1 IALALKKIVHIIS
14 GLKSGGAER
23 SLFNVCNS
31 NISDYFKQSVIC
43 LGDKAI
49 YGDKLEELGVE
60 VYYLNFKNSNKL
72 YAFLNFKNIIK
83 KISPD
88 IVQGWMTH
96 GNFASVLA
104 YFILSGRP
112 SLFWNIRQTV
122 YKLKHEYILTRFLF
136 LINILLSR
144 LPNGIISNANISIKQ
159 LIKFGYKNDSFIL
172 IPNGFDTN
180 YWKPDH
186 NLRQIERNKLK
197 FNENDFVLGYVG
209 RYHPMK
215 NIKLLLESFHKLSQQ
230 NSKVK
235 LVIVGQNLNNYN
247 INEKSIIDMIPLN
260 QILIIDNTEDVK
272 KYYNIFDLLILCSAW
287 GEGFP
292 NVLGEAMSSELCCIS
307 TPVGDTPDILEDV
320 GYLVPLDDVDLII
333 EKVKNCMDNPEE
345 LNKLGRKA
353 RIKILNQYSMEKTIN
368 SYLNIYLNSL
378 K

>member
-1 IALALKKIVHIIS
+1 MKKIVHIIS

-31 NISDYFKQSVIC
+31 NIGDYFTQSVIC

-60 VYYLNFKNSNKL
+60 VYYLNFKNNNKL
-72 YAFLNFKNIIK
+72 YAFLKFKNIIK

-144 LPNGIISNANISIKQ
+144 LPNGIISNAKISIKQ

-180 YWKPDH
+180 YWKPDYK
-186 NLRQIERNKLK
+186 LRQIERNKLK
-197 FNENDFVLGYVG
+197 FNDNDFVLGYVG

-215 NIKLLLESFHKLSQQ
+215 NIKFLLESFHKLSQQ
-230 NSKVK
+230 NSKIK
-235 LVIVGQNLNNYN
+235 LVIVGQHLNDFH
-247 INEKSIIDMIPLN
+247 INEKSIIDLIPQN

-307 TPVGDTPDILEDV
+307 TPVGDSPDILEDV
-320 GYLVPLDDVDLII
+320 GYLVPLDDVDFLI

-345 LNKLGRKA
+345 LNKLGRNA
-353 RIKILNQYSMEKTIN
+353 RIKIINQYSMEKTIN

>member
-1 IALALKKIVHIIS
+1 MKKIVHIIS

-31 NISDYFKQSVIC
+31 NISDYFIQSVIC

-144 LPNGIISNANISIKQ
+144 IPNGIISNANISIKQ

-215 NIKLLLESFHKLSQQ
+215 NIKLLLEAFHKLSQQ
-230 NSKVK
+230 NSKIK

-247 INEKSIIDMIPLN
+247 IKEKSIIDMIPQN

-320 GYLVPLDDVDLII
+320 GYLVPLDDVDFLI

>member
-1 IALALKKIVHIIS
+1 LKKIVHIIS

-23 SLFNVCNS
+23 SLFNICNS
-31 NISDYFKQSVIC
+31 NINNYFKQSVIC

-72 YAFLNFKNIIK
+72 YASLNFKNIII

-104 YFILSGRP
+104 YFILAGRP

-122 YKLKHEYILTRFLF
+122 YKLKHEIILTRFLF

-144 LPNGIISNANISIKQ
+144 IPNRIISNAKISIRQ
-159 LIKFGYKNDSFIL
+159 LIKFGYKIDSFIL

-197 FNENDFVLGYVG
+197 FNDNDFVLGYVG

-215 NIKLLLESFHKLSQQ
+215 NIKLLLESFQKLSQH

-247 INEKSIIDMIPLN
+247 INEKSIIDMIPQN
-260 QILIIDNTEDVK
+260 QILFIDNTEDIK

-320 GYLVPLDDVDLII
+320 GYLVPLDDVDFLI

>member
-1 IALALKKIVHIIS
+1 MKKIVHIIS

-23 SLFNVCNS
+23 SLFNICNS
-31 NISDYFKQSVIC
+31 NISDYFIQSVIC

-88 IVQGWMTH
+88 IIQGWMTH
-96 GNFASVLA
+96 GNFASVIA

-197 FNENDFVLGYVG
+197 FNDNDFVLGYVG

-215 NIKLLLESFHKLSQQ
+215 NIKLLLESFHKISQQ
-230 NSKVK
+230 NSKIK

-247 INEKSIIDMIPLN
+247 INEKSIIDMIPQN

-368 SYLNIYLNSL
+368 TYLNIYLNSFT
-378 K
+378 

>member
-1 IALALKKIVHIIS
+1 MKKIVHIIS

-23 SLFNVCNS
+23 SLFNICNS
-31 NISDYFKQSVIC
+31 NISDYFIQSVIC

-104 YFILSGRP
+104 YFIFSGRP

-215 NIKLLLESFHKLSQQ
+215 NIIFLLESFFKLSKQ

-247 INEKSIIDMIPLN
+247 IKEKSIIDMIPQN

-320 GYLVPLDDVDLII
+320 GYLVPLDDVDFLI

-368 SYLNIYLNSL
+368 SYLNIYLNSF

>member
-1 IALALKKIVHIIS
+1 MKKIVHVIS

-23 SLFNVCNS
+23 SLFNICNS

-72 YAFLNFKNIIK
+72 NAFLNFKNIIK

-104 YFILSGRP
+104 YFILSSRP

-144 LPNGIISNANISIKQ
+144 LPNGIISNANISINQ

-186 NLRQIERNKLK
+186 ILRQIERDKLK
-197 FNENDFVLGYVG
+197 FNDNDFVLGYVG

-230 NSKVK
+230 NSKIK

-247 INEKSIIDMIPLN
+247 INEKSIIDMIPQN

-307 TPVGDTPDILEDV
+307 APVGDTPDILEDV
-320 GYLVPLDDVDLII
+320 GYLVPLDEVDLII

-345 LNKLGRKA
+345 LNELGRKA

-368 SYLNIYLNSL
+368 TYLNIYLNSF

>member
-1 IALALKKIVHIIS
+1 MKKIVHIIS

-23 SLFNVCNS
+23 SLFNICNS
-31 NISDYFKQSVIC
+31 NISDYFIQSVIC

-60 VYYLNFKNSNKL
+60 VYYLNFKNNNKL
-72 YAFLNFKNIIK
+72 FAFINFKNIIK

-215 NIKLLLESFHKLSQQ
+215 NIKLLLEAFHKLSQQ
-230 NSKVK
+230 NSKIK

-247 INEKSIIDMIPLN
+247 IKEKSIIDMIPQN

-320 GYLVPLDDVDLII
+320 GYLVPLDDVDFLI

-368 SYLNIYLNSL
+368 SYLNIYLNSF

>member
-1 IALALKKIVHIIS
+1 MKKIVHIIS

-60 VYYLNFKNSNKL
+60 VYYLNFKNNNKL

-144 LPNGIISNANISIKQ
+144 IPNGIISNANISIKQ
-159 LIKFGYKNDSFIL
+159 LIKFCYKNDSFIL

-215 NIKLLLESFHKLSQQ
+215 NIKLLLEAFHKLSQQ
-230 NSKVK
+230 NSKIK

-247 INEKSIIDMIPLN
+247 IKEKSIIDMIPQN

-307 TPVGDTPDILEDV
+307 TPVGDAPDILEDV
-320 GYLVPLDDVDLII
+320 GYLVPLDDVDFLI

-368 SYLNIYLNSL
+368 TYLNIYLNSF

>member
-1 IALALKKIVHIIS
+1 MKKIIHIIS

-60 VYYLNFKNSNKL
+60 VYYLNFKNNNKL
-72 YAFLNFKNIIK
+72 FAFINFKNIIK

-104 YFILSGRP
+104 YFILAGRP

-144 LPNGIISNANISIKQ
+144 IPNGIISNANISIKQ
-159 LIKFGYKNDSFIL
+159 LIKFGYKNDSFFL

-180 YWKPDH
+180 YWKPDPK
-186 NLRQIERNKLK
+186 LRQIERNKLK
-197 FNENDFVLGYVG
+197 FNDNDFVLGYVG

-215 NIKLLLESFHKLSQQ
+215 NIKLLLESFNKLSQQ
-230 NSKVK
+230 NSKFK

-247 INEKSIIDMIPLN
+247 INEKSINDMIPQN

-320 GYLVPLDDVDLII
+320 GYIVPLDDVDFLI

-353 RIKILNQYSMEKTIN
+353 RIKIVNQYSMEKTIN
-368 SYLNIYLNSL
+368 SYLNIYLDSL

>member
-1 IALALKKIVHIIS
+1 MKKIVHIIS

-31 NISDYFKQSVIC
+31 NISDYFIQSVIC

-60 VYYLNFKNSNKL
+60 VYYLNFKNNNKL

-215 NIKLLLESFHKLSQQ
+215 NIKLLLEAFHKLSQQ
-230 NSKVK
+230 NSKIK

-247 INEKSIIDMIPLN
+247 IKEKSIIDMIPQN
-260 QILIIDNTEDVK
+260 QILIIDNTQDVK

-320 GYLVPLDDVDLII
+320 GYLVPLDDVDFLI

-368 SYLNIYLNSL
+368 SYLNIYLNSF

>member
-1 IALALKKIVHIIS
+1 MKKIVHIIS

-23 SLFNVCNS
+23 SLFNICNS
-31 NISDYFKQSVIC
+31 NISDYFIQSVIC

-88 IVQGWMTH
+88 IIQGWMTH

-104 YFILSGRP
+104 YFILSGHP

-136 LINILLSR
+136 LINILLTR
-144 LPNGIISNANISIKQ
+144 IPNGIISNANISIKQ
-159 LIKFGYKNDSFIL
+159 LVKFGYKNDSFIL
-172 IPNGFDTN
+172 VPNGFDTN

-197 FNENDFVLGYVG
+197 FNDNDFVIGFVG

-215 NIKLLLESFHKLSQQ
+215 NIILLLKLFYKLSQQ

-247 INEKSIIDMIPLN
+247 INEKSIIDMIPQN

-320 GYLVPLDDVDLII
+320 GYLVPLDDVDLIV

-368 SYLNIYLNSL
+368 TYLNIYLNSF

>member
-1 IALALKKIVHIIS
+1 MKKIVHIIS

-31 NISDYFKQSVIC
+31 NISDYFIQSVIC

-60 VYYLNFKNSNKL
+60 VYYLNFKNNNKL

-144 LPNGIISNANISIKQ
+144 IPNGIISNANISIKQ

-215 NIKLLLESFHKLSQQ
+215 NIKLLLEAFHKLSQQ
-230 NSKVK
+230 NSKIK

-247 INEKSIIDMIPLN
+247 IKEKSIIDMIPQN

-320 GYLVPLDDVDLII
+320 GYLVPLDDVDFLI

-368 SYLNIYLNSL
+368 SYLNIYLNSF

>member
-1 IALALKKIVHIIS
+1 MKKIVHIIS
-14 GLKSGGAER
+14 GLNSGGAER

-31 NISDYFKQSVIC
+31 YISDYFIQSVIC

-72 YAFLNFKNIIK
+72 YAFLNFKYIIK

-122 YKLKHEYILTRFLF
+122 YKLKHEYILTRVLF

-144 LPNGIISNANISIKQ
+144 IPNGIISNANISIKQ

-197 FNENDFVLGYVG
+197 FNDNDFVLGYVG

-215 NIKLLLESFHKLSQQ
+215 NIKLLLESFHKISQQ
-230 NSKVK
+230 NSKIK

-247 INEKSIIDMIPLN
+247 INEKSIIDMIPQN
-260 QILIIDNTEDVK
+260 QILIIGNTEDVK

-368 SYLNIYLNSL
+368 TYLNIYLNSFT
-378 K
+378 

>member
-1 IALALKKIVHIIS
+1 MKKIVHIIS

-23 SLFNVCNS
+23 SLFNICNS
-31 NISDYFKQSVIC
+31 NISDYFIQSVIC

-60 VYYLNFKNSNKL
+60 VYYLNFKNNNKL
-72 YAFLNFKNIIK
+72 FAFINFKNIIK

-215 NIKLLLESFHKLSQQ
+215 NIKLLLEAFHKLSQQ
-230 NSKVK
+230 NSKIK

-247 INEKSIIDMIPLN
+247 IKEKSSIDMIPQN
-260 QILIIDNTEDVK
+260 QISIIDNTEDVK

-320 GYLVPLDDVDLII
+320 GYLVPLDDVDFLI

-368 SYLNIYLNSL
+368 SYLNIYLNSF

>member
-1 IALALKKIVHIIS
+1 MKKIVHIIS

-23 SLFNVCNS
+23 SLFNICNS
-31 NISDYFKQSVIC
+31 NISDYFIQSVIC

-60 VYYLNFKNSNKL
+60 VYYLNFKNNNKL

-197 FNENDFVLGYVG
+197 FNDNDFVLGYVG

-247 INEKSIIDMIPLN
+247 INEKSIIDMIPQN

-368 SYLNIYLNSL
+368 TYLNIYLNSL

>member
-1 IALALKKIVHIIS
+1 MKKIVHIIS

-144 LPNGIISNANISIKQ
+144 IPNGIISNANISIKQ

-247 INEKSIIDMIPLN
+247 ISEKSIINMIPQH

-320 GYLVPLDDVDLII
+320 GYLVPLDDVDFLI

>member
-1 IALALKKIVHIIS
+1 MKKIVHIIS

-31 NISDYFKQSVIC
+31 NISDYFTQSVIC

-83 KISPD
+83 KLSPD
-88 IVQGWMTH
+88 IIQGWMTH

-144 LPNGIISNANISIKQ
+144 IPNGIISNANISIKQ

-197 FNENDFVLGYVG
+197 FNDNDFVIGYVG

-230 NSKVK
+230 NSKIK

-247 INEKSIIDMIPLN
+247 INEKSIIDMIPLK
-260 QILIIDNTEDVK
+260 QILIIDITEDVK

-320 GYLVPLDDVDLII
+320 GYLVPLDDVDFLI

>member
-1 IALALKKIVHIIS
+1 MKKIVHIIS

-31 NISDYFKQSVIC
+31 NISDYFIQSVIC

-60 VYYLNFKNSNKL
+60 VYYLNFKNNNKL
-72 YAFLNFKNIIK
+72 FAFINFKNIIK

-144 LPNGIISNANISIKQ
+144 IPNGIISNAKISIKQ
-159 LIKFGYKNDSFIL
+159 LVKFGYKNDSFIL

-209 RYHPMK
+209 RYHPLK
-215 NIKLLLESFHKLSQQ
+215 NIKFLLESFHKLSQQ
-230 NSKVK
+230 NSKIK

-247 INEKSIIDMIPLN
+247 IDEKSIIDMNPQN

-292 NVLGEAMSSELCCIS
+292 NVLGEAMSSELCCIA

-320 GYLVPLDDVDLII
+320 GYLVPLDDVDFLI

>member
-1 IALALKKIVHIIS
+1 MKKIVHIIS

>member
-1 IALALKKIVHIIS
+1 MKKIIHIIS

-49 YGDKLEELGVE
+49 YGDKLVELGVE

-72 YAFLNFKNIIK
+72 NAFINFKNIIK

-104 YFILSGRP
+104 YFILAGRP

-144 LPNGIISNANISIKQ
+144 IPNGIISNANISIKQ
-159 LIKFGYKNDSFIL
+159 LIKFGYKNDSFFL

-180 YWKPDH
+180 YWKPDPK
-186 NLRQIERNKLK
+186 LRQIERNKLK
-197 FNENDFVLGYVG
+197 FNDNDFVLGYVG

-215 NIKLLLESFHKLSQQ
+215 NIKLLLESFNKLSQQ
-230 NSKVK
+230 NSKFK
-235 LVIVGQNLNNYN
+235 LVIVGQNLNSYN
-247 INEKSIIDMIPLN
+247 IKEKSIIDMISQH

-272 KYYNIFDLLILCSAW
+272 KYYNIFDLLILCSVW

-292 NVLGEAMSSELCCIS
+292 NVLGEAMSCELCCIS
-307 TPVGDTPDILEDV
+307 TPVGDAPDILEDV
-320 GYLVPLDDVDLII
+320 GYLVPLDDVDFLI

-353 RIKILNQYSMEKTIN
+353 RIKIVNQYSMEKTIN
-368 SYLNIYLNSL
+368 SYLNIYLNSF

>member
-1 IALALKKIVHIIS
+1 LKKIVHIIS

-31 NISDYFKQSVIC
+31 NISDYFIQSVIC
-43 LGDKAI
+43 LGDKAV

-60 VYYLNFKNSNKL
+60 VYYLNFKNNNKL
-72 YAFLNFKNIIK
+72 FAFINFKNIIK

-112 SLFWNIRQTV
+112 FLFWNIRQTV

-144 LPNGIISNANISIKQ
+144 IPNGIISNAKISIKQ
-159 LIKFGYKNDSFIL
+159 LVKFGYKNDSFIL

-215 NIKLLLESFHKLSQQ
+215 NIIFLLESFFKLSKQ

-235 LVIVGQNLNNYN
+235 LVIVGQNLTNYN
-247 INEKSIIDMIPLN
+247 INEKSIIDLIPQN
-260 QILIIDNTEDVK
+260 QILIIDNTEEVK
-272 KYYNIFDLLILCSAW
+272 KYYNILDLLIICSAW

-307 TPVGDTPDILEDV
+307 TPVGDAPDILEDV
-320 GYLVPLDDVDLII
+320 GYLVPLDDVDFII

-345 LNKLGRKA
+345 LNKLGRNA

>member
-1 IALALKKIVHIIS
+1 MKKIVHIIS

-31 NISDYFKQSVIC
+31 NISDYFIQSVIC
-43 LGDKAI
+43 LGEKAV

-60 VYYLNFKNSNKL
+60 VYYLNFKNSNIL
-72 YAFLNFKNIIK
+72 NSFLNFKNIINK
-83 KISPD
+83 LSPD

-230 NSKVK
+230 NSKIK

-247 INEKSIIDMIPLN
+247 INEKSIIDMIPQN
-260 QILIIDNTEDVK
+260 QILIIDNTEEVK
-272 KYYNIFDLLILCSAW
+272 KFYNIFDLLILCSAW

-320 GYLVPLDDVDLII
+320 GYPVPLDDVDFLI

>member
-1 IALALKKIVHIIS
+1 MKKIVHIIS

-23 SLFNVCNS
+23 SLFNICNS
-31 NISDYFKQSVIC
+31 NISDYFIQSVIC

-60 VYYLNFKNSNKL
+60 VYYLNFKNNNKL
-72 YAFLNFKNIIK
+72 FAFINFKNIIK

-136 LINILLSR
+136 LSNILLSR
-144 LPNGIISNANISIKQ
+144 IPNGIISNANISIKQ

-215 NIKLLLESFHKLSQQ
+215 NIKLLLEAFHKLSQQ
-230 NSKVK
+230 NSKIK

-247 INEKSIIDMIPLN
+247 IKEKSIIDMIPQN

-320 GYLVPLDDVDLII
+320 GYLVPLDDVDFLI
-333 EKVKNCMDNPEE
+333 EKVKNCMDNPED

-368 SYLNIYLNSL
+368 TYLNIYLNSF

>member
-1 IALALKKIVHIIS
+1 MKKIVHIIS

-23 SLFNVCNS
+23 SLFNICNS
-31 NISDYFKQSVIC
+31 NISDYFIQSVIC
-43 LGDKAI
+43 LGDKAV

-60 VYYLNFKNSNKL
+60 VYYLNFKNNNKL
-72 YAFLNFKNIIK
+72 YTFKNFKNIIK

-88 IVQGWMTH
+88 IIQGWMTH

-104 YFILSGRP
+104 YFILSGHP

-122 YKLKHEYILTRFLF
+122 YKIKHEYILTRFLF

-230 NSKVK
+230 NSKIK

-247 INEKSIIDMIPLN
+247 INEKSIIDMIPQN
-260 QILIIDNTEDVK
+260 QILIIDNTEEVK
-272 KYYNIFDLLILCSAW
+272 KFYNIFDLLILCSAW

-320 GYLVPLDDVDLII
+320 GYLVPLDDVDFLI

-368 SYLNIYLNSL
+368 TYLNIYLNSF

>member
-1 IALALKKIVHIIS
+1 MKKIVHIIS

-31 NISDYFKQSVIC
+31 NISDYFIQSVIC

-215 NIKLLLESFHKLSQQ
+215 NIKLLLEAFHKLSQQ
-230 NSKVK
+230 NSKIK

-247 INEKSIIDMIPLN
+247 IKEKSIIDMIPQN

-320 GYLVPLDDVDLII
+320 GYLVPLDDVDFLI

-368 SYLNIYLNSL
+368 SYLNIYLNSF

>member
-1 IALALKKIVHIIS
+1 MKKIVHIIS

-31 NISDYFKQSVIC
+31 NINDYFIQSVIC
-43 LGDKAI
+43 LGNKAV

-72 YAFLNFKNIIK
+72 YAFLNFKYIIK

-122 YKLKHEYILTRFLF
+122 YKLKHEYILTRVLF

-144 LPNGIISNANISIKQ
+144 IPNGIISNANISIKQ

-197 FNENDFVLGYVG
+197 FNDNDFVLGYVG

-215 NIKLLLESFHKLSQQ
+215 NIKLLLESFHKISQQ
-230 NSKVK
+230 NSKIK

-247 INEKSIIDMIPLN
+247 INEKSIIDMIPQN

-368 SYLNIYLNSL
+368 TYLNIYLNSFT
-378 K
+378 

>member
-1 IALALKKIVHIIS
+1 MKKIVHIIS

-31 NISDYFKQSVIC
+31 NISDYLIQSVIC

-60 VYYLNFKNSNKL
+60 VYYLNFKNNNKL

-144 LPNGIISNANISIKQ
+144 IPNGIISNANISIKQ

-215 NIKLLLESFHKLSQQ
+215 NIKLLLEAFHKLSQQ
-230 NSKVK
+230 NSKIK

-247 INEKSIIDMIPLN
+247 IKEKSIIDMIPQN

-320 GYLVPLDDVDLII
+320 GYLVPLDDVDFLI

-368 SYLNIYLNSL
+368 SYLNIYLNSF

>member
-1 IALALKKIVHIIS
+1 MKKIVHIIS

-23 SLFNVCNS
+23 SLFNICNS
-31 NISDYFKQSVIC
+31 NISDYFIQSVIC

-88 IVQGWMTH
+88 IIQGWMTH

-197 FNENDFVLGYVG
+197 FNDNDFVLGYVG

-215 NIKLLLESFHKLSQQ
+215 NIKLLLESFHKISQQ
-230 NSKVK
+230 NSKIK

-247 INEKSIIDMIPLN
+247 INEKSIIDMIPQN

-307 TPVGDTPDILEDV
+307 TPIGDTPDILEDV

-353 RIKILNQYSMEKTIN
+353 RIKILNQYSMAKTIN
-368 SYLNIYLNSL
+368 TYLNIYLNSFT
-378 K
+378 

>member
-1 IALALKKIVHIIS
+1 MKKIVHIIS
-14 GLKSGGAER
+14 GLNSGGAER

-31 NISDYFKQSVIC
+31 NISDYFTQSVIC

-215 NIKLLLESFHKLSQQ
+215 NIKLLLEAFHKLSQQ
-230 NSKVK
+230 NSKIK

-247 INEKSIIDMIPLN
+247 IKEKSIIDMIPQN

-320 GYLVPLDDVDLII
+320 GYLVPLDDVDFLI

-368 SYLNIYLNSL
+368 SYLNIYLNSF

>member
-1 IALALKKIVHIIS
+1 LKKIVHIIS

-23 SLFNVCNS
+23 SLFNICNS
-31 NISDYFKQSVIC
+31 NISDYFIQSVIC

-88 IVQGWMTH
+88 IIQGWMTH
-96 GNFASVLA
+96 GNFASVIA

-122 YKLKHEYILTRFLF
+122 YKLKHEYILTRVLF

-144 LPNGIISNANISIKQ
+144 IPNGIISNANISIKQ

-197 FNENDFVLGYVG
+197 FNDNDFVLGYVG

-215 NIKLLLESFHKLSQQ
+215 NIKLLLESFHKISQQ
-230 NSKVK
+230 NSKIK

-247 INEKSIIDMIPLN
+247 INEKSIIDMIPQN

-368 SYLNIYLNSL
+368 TYLNIYLNSFT
-378 K
+378 

>member
-1 IALALKKIVHIIS
+1 MKKIVHIIS

-23 SLFNVCNS
+23 SLFNICNS
-31 NISDYFKQSVIC
+31 NISDYFIQSVIC

-88 IVQGWMTH
+88 IIQGWMTH
-96 GNFASVLA
+96 GNFASVIA

-122 YKLKHEYILTRFLF
+122 YKLKHEYILTRVLF

-144 LPNGIISNANISIKQ
+144 IPNGIISNANISIKQ

-197 FNENDFVLGYVG
+197 FNDNDFVLGYVG

-215 NIKLLLESFHKLSQQ
+215 NIKLLLESFHKISQQ
-230 NSKVK
+230 NSKIK

-247 INEKSIIDMIPLN
+247 INEKSIIDMIPQN

-368 SYLNIYLNSL
+368 TYLNIYLNSFT
-378 K
+378 

>member
-1 IALALKKIVHIIS
+1 MKKIVHIIS

-23 SLFNVCNS
+23 SLFNICNS
-31 NISDYFKQSVIC
+31 NISDYFIQSVIC

-60 VYYLNFKNSNKL
+60 VYYLNFKNNNKL

-197 FNENDFVLGYVG
+197 FNDNDFVLGYVG

-247 INEKSIIDMIPLN
+247 INEKSIIDMIPQN

-353 RIKILNQYSMEKTIN
+353 RIKILNQYSMAKTIN
-368 SYLNIYLNSL
+368 TYLNIYLNSFT
-378 K
+378 

>member
-1 IALALKKIVHIIS
+1 MKKIVHIIS

-43 LGDKAI
+43 LGDKAV

-72 YAFLNFKNIIK
+72 NAFLNFKNLIK

-104 YFILSGRP
+104 YFILSCRP

-122 YKLKHEYILTRFLF
+122 YKLKHEYILTRVLF

-144 LPNGIISNANISIKQ
+144 IPNGIISNANISIKQ

-180 YWKPDH
+180 YWKPDYI
-186 NLRQIERNKLK
+186 LRQIERDKLK
-197 FNENDFVLGYVG
+197 FNDNDFVLGYVG

-215 NIKLLLESFHKLSQQ
+215 NIKLLLESFHKISQQ
-230 NSKVK
+230 NSKIK

-247 INEKSIIDMIPLN
+247 INEKSIIDMIPQN

-368 SYLNIYLNSL
+368 TYLNIYLNSFT
-378 K
+378 